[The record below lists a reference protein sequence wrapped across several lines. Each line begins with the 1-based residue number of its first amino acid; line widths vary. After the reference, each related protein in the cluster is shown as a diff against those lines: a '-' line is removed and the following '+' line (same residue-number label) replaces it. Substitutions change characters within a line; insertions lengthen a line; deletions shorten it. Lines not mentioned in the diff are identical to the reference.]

1 MPDDAHVTPNADATA
16 PAVSGELYGLLV
28 EFDNVDGVV
37 LAAEKV
43 RDAGY
48 KRWDVHTP
56 FPVHGL
62 DEAMG
67 VRPTILP
74 YVVLLAAMGG
84 AGGAMLLQWWT
95 NAFDYPIIISGKPL
109 FSVPANIPVTF
120 ELTILFGALTAF
132 VGLLAF
138 NGLPQLYHP
147 LFNSRRFRQVTTDR
161 FFIAVEASDPEF
173 DATRTREFLETLDG
187 ACVEEVREPN

>member
-1 MPDDAHVTPNADATA
+1 MPDDNLVTPNAPT
-16 PAVSGELYGLLV
+16 PEPPQTGELYGLIV
-28 EFDNVDGVV
+28 EFDGVDGVV

-43 RDAGY
+43 RDAGF

-67 VRPTILP
+67 IRPTILP
-74 YVVLLAAMGG
+74 YVVLLAAIGG
-84 AGGAMLLQWWT
+84 AGAAMLLQWWT
-95 NAFDYPIIISGKPL
+95 NAFDYPIIISGKPF

-120 ELTILFGALTAF
+120 ELTILFAAATAF

-147 LFNSRRFRQVTTDR
+147 LFNNRRFRQVTTDR
-161 FFIAVEASDPEF
+161 FFIAVEATDPKF
-173 DATRTREFLETLDG
+173 DLEQTRAFLETLGG
-187 ACVEEVREPN
+187 ACVQEVREPS